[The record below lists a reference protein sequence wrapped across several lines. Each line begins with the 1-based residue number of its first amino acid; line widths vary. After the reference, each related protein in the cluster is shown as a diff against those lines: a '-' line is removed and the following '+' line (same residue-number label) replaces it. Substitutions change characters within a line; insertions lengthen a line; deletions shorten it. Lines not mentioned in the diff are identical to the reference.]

1 MRKSCTRKAVNQQVT
16 KAETGE
22 SEMEKLVYEVD
33 AETQTVDTR
42 DTVKHIE
49 RIDRLF
55 VTRTMLMRR
64 INIQQTWKRKAPT
77 MT

>member
-1 MRKSCTRKAVNQQVT
+1 MRKTVNQQVT
-16 KAETGE
+16 KAETDE

-33 AETQTVDTR
+33 AETEGVDTR
-42 DTVKHIE
+42 DTVKHVE

-55 VTRTMLMRR
+55 VTRTMLMPL

-77 MT
+77 MA